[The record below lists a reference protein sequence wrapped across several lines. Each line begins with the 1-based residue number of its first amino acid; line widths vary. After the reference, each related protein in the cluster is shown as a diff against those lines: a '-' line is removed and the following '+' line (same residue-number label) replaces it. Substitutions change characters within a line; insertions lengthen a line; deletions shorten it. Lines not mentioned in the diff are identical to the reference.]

1 MYQTTTETINARI
14 PAKKVS
20 NARTTK
26 YTYGTRVVGSIVPS
40 AGVSRNLFSMPII
53 LAREFNGP
61 PPPLLDDPLLDD
73 ACVELEL
80 ELDDE
85 VEELEECT
93 EPNPPRRVV
102 ELRFPPP
109 RAPPLAAIARGSVS
123 GNISPVDVI

>member
-20 NARTTK
+20 TARTTK

-61 PPPLLDDPLLDD
+61 PPPLLDDACVELDD

-80 ELDDE
+80 DE

>member
-61 PPPLLDDPLLDD
+61 PPPLLDD
-73 ACVELEL
+73 ACVEL

>member
-20 NARTTK
+20 TARTTK

-61 PPPLLDDPLLDD
+61 PPPLLDD

-80 ELDDE
+80 DE

>member
-20 NARTTK
+20 TARTTK

-40 AGVSRNLFSMPII
+40 AGVSRNLFSIPII
-53 LAREFNGP
+53 LAREFNP
-61 PPPLLDDPLLDD
+61 PPPLLDD
-73 ACVELEL
+73 ACVEL

>member
-20 NARTTK
+20 TARTTK

-40 AGVSRNLFSMPII
+40 AGVSRNLFSVPII

-61 PPPLLDDPLLDD
+61 PPPLLDD

-80 ELDDE
+80 DE

>member
-61 PPPLLDDPLLDD
+61 PPPLLDD

-80 ELDDE
+80 DE

>member
-1 MYQTTTETINARI
+1 MCYYPYVFDPLFRI
-14 PAKKVS
+14 KDQKNHLRV
-20 NARTTK
+20 
-26 YTYGTRVVGSIVPS
+26 VVGSIVPS

-61 PPPLLDDPLLDD
+61 PPPLLDD

-80 ELDDE
+80 DE